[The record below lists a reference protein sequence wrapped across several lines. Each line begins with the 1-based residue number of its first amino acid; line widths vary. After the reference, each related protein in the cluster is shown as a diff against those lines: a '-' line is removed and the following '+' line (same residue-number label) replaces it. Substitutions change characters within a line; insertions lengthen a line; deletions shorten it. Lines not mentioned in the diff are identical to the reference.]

1 MLYIVAI
8 IKGRECDEYKNN
20 HDAYIRYLRCVK
32 SIETLGKELGIAT
45 ETTGL
50 TSDQEVNIPQGR
62 GELIIN
68 DAWEGTNDAQ
78 ERTIR
83 QERGES
89 TATNID
95 NEGAEVEASMEIET
109 ETENIALNRVV
120 QQCKNW
126 KRRQSNFW
134 IQNYGKNSD
143 YFIHFHIFLS
153 EELKHRKFKPPDCRI
168 TRGTKIQEYMLC
180 YKCKQHLSYTEQK

>member
-1 MLYIVAI
+1 MLYVVAI
-8 IKGRECDEYKNN
+8 SKGRECDEYKNN
-20 HDAYIRYLRCVK
+20 HNAYIRYLRCVK

-50 TSDQEVNIPQGR
+50 TSDQELNIPQGR

-68 DAWEGTNDAQ
+68 DAREGTNDAQ

-95 NEGAEVEASMEIET
+95 NEGAEVQASMEIET
-109 ETENIALNRVV
+109 ETKNIPLIRVV
-120 QQCKNW
+120 QQCKN
-126 KRRQSNFW
+126 
-134 IQNYGKNSD
+134 
-143 YFIHFHIFLS
+143 
-153 EELKHRKFKPPDCRI
+153 
-168 TRGTKIQEYMLC
+168 
-180 YKCKQHLSYTEQK
+180 